1 MRSAGGGALSHRPMS
16 ELDSHIP
23 EEHAELAALADGT
36 LAPERAAAL
45 EARIAESPEL
55 AAELAQQRQAVA
67 MLRQAVA
74 ETEAPLALR
83 ERLER
88 DRARLAAPRRR
99 RRLVSVFAAAGA
111 VAAVVLVAALVGLS
125 GGPGAPSV
133 AQAADLGAKPPTAP
147 VAPASAQLLDVEQSG
162 VAFPNW
168 EAKFGWKAVGK
179 RVDDLGNRTAT
190 TVFYRKGANKIAYTI
205 VSGQKL
211 DDPDNYV
218 QVELNDVYLKAFST
232 GNPKDVTWWR
242 QGHSCVM
249 TGKGVTTAKMLELA
263 SWKGQGK
270 VAF

>member
-1 MRSAGGGALSHRPMS
+1 MS

-36 LAPERAAAL
+36 LPPERAAAL

-55 AAELAQQRQAVA
+55 AAALAQQRHAVSI
-67 MLRQAVA
+67 LRQAVA

-88 DRARLAAPRRR
+88 DRARLAKPRRR
-99 RRLVSVFAAAGA
+99 RRIFA
-111 VAAVVLVAALVGLS
+111 VATAGSLAAVAVLAVMVGLS
-125 GGPGAPSV
+125 GGPGGPSV
-133 AQAADLGAKPPTAP
+133 AEAAELGAKPPTAT
-147 VAPASAQLLDVEQSG
+147 VSAASPQLLDVEQSG

-179 RVDDLGNRTAT
+179 RVDDLDGRTAT
-190 TVFYRKGANKIAYTI
+190 TVYYRKGANRIAYTI
-205 VSGQKL
+205 VSGRAL
-211 DDPDNYV
+211 GDPDNFA
-218 QVELNDVYLKAFST
+218 QFTLNGVELKVFST
-232 GNPKDVTWWR
+232 GNPKDVTWLR

-263 SWKGQGK
+263 SWKGLGK